1 MSLSDAKLRTGWVEN
16 GWHCSLSPG
25 SMLQEAGN
33 AHLSF
38 LFLACSTFR
47 GSSAAGWQFF
57 PKALPLTVL
66 KFLHLPATPGT
77 GAMVSYPKPKI
88 SDLEMDTDGVC

>member
-1 MSLSDAKLRTGWVEN
+1 MSDAKLRTGWVEN

-47 GSSAAGWQFF
+47 GLSAAGWQFF
-57 PKALPLTVL
+57 PKALPLTIE
-66 KFLHLPATPGT
+66 
-77 GAMVSYPKPKI
+77 VSSSACYTRHRGYGKL
-88 SDLEMDTDGVC
+88 S